1 MVPLPSLALC
11 ADEPAPLTAQPEP
24 TGLANLHA
32 VGAALNAS
40 ALRDF
45 MEVKGQWREE
55 AEEEA
60 EPIDFNCEAEALKKN
75 KSLSISIY
83 DKKRYNIRYMI

>member
-55 AEEEA
+55 AEEA
-60 EPIDFNCEAEALKKN
+60 EPIAFDCEAEAIPNRK
-75 KSLSISIY
+75 LSVESSV
-83 DKKRYNIRYMI
+83 R